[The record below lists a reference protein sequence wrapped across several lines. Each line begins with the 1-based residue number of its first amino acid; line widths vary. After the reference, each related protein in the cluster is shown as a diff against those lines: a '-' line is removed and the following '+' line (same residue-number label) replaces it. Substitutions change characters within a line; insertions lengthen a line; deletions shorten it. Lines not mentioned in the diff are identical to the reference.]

1 MKSKK
6 LNTVI
11 RIILLVLISVI
22 IGVGIYTWNAQSL
35 SGNVLPMPFGVGM
48 GVVLSGSM
56 EPELSIDDVIIVVK
70 DDSYEVGETV
80 VYQDGHMMVVH
91 EIIAIEDGMVTTQG
105 AANNT
110 PDEPMKIEY
119 IKGRVLFAIPKLGVV
134 VSALKTPAATL
145 IMLGAAVLLLIRSY
159 RKEDTGEDDE
169 LERIRR
175 EIERLKEDKTDKK

>member
-1 MKSKK
+1 MKAKK
-6 LNTVI
+6 TNTLI

-35 SGNVLPMPFGVGM
+35 SGNVMPMPFGVGV

-56 EPELSIDDVIIVVK
+56 EPELSIDDVIFVVK

-91 EIIAIEDGMVTTQG
+91 KIISIEDGMVTTQG
-105 AANNT
+105 TANNT
-110 PDEPMKIEY
+110 PDEPMKMEY
-119 IKGRVLFAIPKLGVV
+119 IKGRVLFSVPKLGVA

-145 IMLGAAVLLLIRSY
+145 VMLGAAVLLLIRSY
-159 RKEDTGEDDE
+159 RKEDTGEQAE
-169 LERIRR
+169 LERIRE
-175 EIERLKEDKTDKK
+175 EIERLKEENKDKK